1 MKKHLFRNGK
11 TFYSLLRLLVVV
23 INVPILITL
32 ILTQRTLSLSH
43 DSLQSILGTA
53 QETQIKYIQ
62 EANPGR
68 NHTEQLAQLKEY
80 TFLQSLGSSD
90 ALEYNEQIKAAEE
103 VLLSV
108 TPSYSENGSIT
119 TYLFFDKSNYLI
131 DSSAPGSNAI
141 NRVDPLIFSGLNSAV
156 RPTADAPRVF
166 LCAADDL
173 HNGAHS
179 IYTATV
185 FPGVIFIF
193 DICFPQYPTSSRE
206 DVSLSAE
213 LTASLKDAE
222 TCYYDSYGNIRM
234 ISGEPALAYLYD
246 YYSIGPDGNGSFSF
260 RHEGRFYLCY
270 YVFNEHNTSKYAIFC
285 RDEIAEEQHKTSI
298 LIWVSGSILVLA
310 SLAFA
315 FFYTRRTYEPI
326 RTLVAK
332 VDPDGTEHPSPG
344 QDEFAL
350 LNRAIDSFD
359 DRLRKQD
366 QLLNNYYLLRVLR
379 GQRTDTLEDYRDDWF
394 SEEGEHSYAVAALR
408 VDEFRDGALY
418 DETLLENTVSSFLNE
433 EGWDVRT
440 VWDGD
445 FLLLVFRLSSTIQ
458 DAELLQ
464 AAQLLQQQFSNS
476 YISVY
481 VSNIHPSARDLR
493 RCYNEALT
501 VSEYYLAKDA
511 VHVVSNC
518 ASTPHTLSK
527 PGATSPDFSLL
538 RKLSD
543 CVSSL
548 SSAEALRVFDELTAQ
563 IPQTSQ
569 NSPLYALLVDTVALA
584 IYDVD
589 LPIEASRSLI
599 PRYIEQLR
607 AAADIPA
614 LRLQLQDCLQTLT
627 KKVDGQEIY
636 DQRFEK
642 IRDYIQEHYSD
653 PNLDS
658 ASIAEHYQMSPSS
671 ITRLFKKYNN
681 TGFLE
686 YVHQTRVQKATELLQ
701 TTDLPISVI
710 SSRVGYTNAATMNRA
725 FKAHAKSNPSTI
737 RKLAATEQK

>member
-1 MKKHLFRNGK
+1 MKKHRFRNGK

-32 ILTQRTLSLSH
+32 ILTQRTLRLSH
-43 DSLQSILGTA
+43 DSLQTIMSTA
-53 QETQIKYIQ
+53 QGTQIEYIQ
-62 EANPGR
+62 QANPGR
-68 NHTEQLAQLKEY
+68 NHAEQLARLKEH
-80 TFLQSLGSSD
+80 TFLKDLGAAD
-90 ALEYNEQIKAAEE
+90 TLEYGDKLVSAED

-108 TPSYSENGSIT
+108 TPHSTNGNIT
-119 TYLFFDKSNYLI
+119 TYLYFPKSGYLI
-131 DSSAPGSNAI
+131 DSSNLGRNTIGKA
-141 NRVDPLIFSGLNSAV
+141 DPLIFSGLDNTDQSLSNI
-156 RPTADAPRVF
+156 PRVF
-166 LCAADDL
+166 FYTA
-173 HNGAHS
+173 NGQSDSSHS

-193 DICFPQYPTSSRE
+193 DIYFPQYPINSRE
-206 DVSLSAE
+206 DMSLSAE
-213 LTASLKDAE
+213 LTASLKDVE
-222 TCYYDSYGNIRM
+222 TCYYDTYGNVRM
-234 ISGEPALAYLYD
+234 TSGDSELAYLYD
-246 YYSIGPDGNGSFSF
+246 YHSIGPDENGSFSF

-270 YVFNEHNTSKYAIFC
+270 YVFNEHNMSKFAIFC

-315 FFYTRRTYEPI
+315 FFYTQRTYKPI
-326 RTLVAK
+326 RTLMAK
-332 VDPDGTEHPSPG
+332 IDPDGTEPPSPG

-366 QLLNNYYLLRVLR
+366 LLLDKYYLLRVLR
-379 GQRTDTLEDYRDDWF
+379 GQRTDTLEDHRDDWF
-394 SEEGEHSYAVAALR
+394 SEEGEHSYAVASLR

-418 DETLLENTVSSFLNE
+418 DETLLENTVSSFLNA

-445 FLLLVFRLSSTIQ
+445 FLLLVFRLSSTIR
-458 DAELLQ
+458 DVELLQ
-464 AAQLLQQQFSNS
+464 AAQLLQQQFNGS
-476 YISVY
+476 YISIY
-481 VSNIHPSARDLR
+481 ISNIHNSARDLR

-511 VHVVSNC
+511 IHVVSNC

-527 PGATSPDFSLL
+527 PGAASPDFSLL

-543 CVSSL
+543 CISSL
-548 SSAEALRVFDELTAQ
+548 SLDEALRVFDELTTQ
-563 IPQTSQ
+563 LPQA
-569 NSPLYALLVDTVALA
+569 SPNGPVYALLVDTIALA
-584 IYDVD
+584 LYDVE
-589 LPIEASRSLI
+589 LPIEAGRTLV
-599 PRYIEQLR
+599 PRYIDQLR
-607 AAADIPA
+607 EAANISSLR
-614 LRLQLQDCLQTLT
+614 LRLQEQMHALL

-701 TTDLPISVI
+701 TTALPISVI

-725 FKAHAKSNPSTI
+725 FKAHAKLNPSMI
-737 RKLAATEQK
+737 RKLSANEQE